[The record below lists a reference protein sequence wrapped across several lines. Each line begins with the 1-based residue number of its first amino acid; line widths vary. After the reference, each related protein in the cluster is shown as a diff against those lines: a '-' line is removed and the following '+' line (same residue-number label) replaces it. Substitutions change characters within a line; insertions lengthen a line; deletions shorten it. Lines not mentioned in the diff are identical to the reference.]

1 MKITTG
7 RAHHSRSRH
16 ESHHE
21 TPDDRQQAIRPHLPQ
36 PRDMPSVP
44 QQPDARD
51 AEAAGRGEGQA
62 MTTPAMRS
70 AEEWADEMT
79 RFDGASRM
87 HRALLAAQVQSDAI
101 AFTEARVAALVRA
114 QVVEECAKVCREYLA
129 QLKAN
134 AALGKYSADVEDHIV
149 LVLSIIEERIR
160 ALAAKPVEKQ
170 E

>member
-1 MKITTG
+1 M
-7 RAHHSRSRH
+7 
-16 ESHHE
+16 
-21 TPDDRQQAIRPHLPQ
+21 
-36 PRDMPSVP
+36 M
-44 QQPDARD
+44 
-51 AEAAGRGEGQA
+51 
-62 MTTPAMRS
+62 TPAKMRS
-70 AEEWADEMT
+70 ANDWAEYAHG
-79 RFDGASRM
+79 RSAAIPVALASTDLI
-87 HRALLAAQVQSDAI
+87 RAIQSDAI